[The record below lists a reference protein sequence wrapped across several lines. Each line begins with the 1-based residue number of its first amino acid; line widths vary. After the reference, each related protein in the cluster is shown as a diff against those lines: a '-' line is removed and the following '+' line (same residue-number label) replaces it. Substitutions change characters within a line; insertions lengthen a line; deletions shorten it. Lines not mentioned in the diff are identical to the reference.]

1 MKRDI
6 IAGSDHVALILQL
19 KWTGSCNSVKYLDD
33 ECVIRIPRVTDYK
46 DFQLKLDE
54 LLEALDWGNLD
65 LEQQRQALQET
76 LVDVGKRH
84 MVMHLEKVTIKQGKR
99 SLGVRE
105 NRNTI

>member
-46 DFQLKLDE
+46 DFQ
-54 LLEALDWGNLD
+54 
-65 LEQQRQALQET
+65 
-76 LVDVGKRH
+76 
-84 MVMHLEKVTIKQGKR
+84 
-99 SLGVRE
+99 
-105 NRNTI
+105 